1 MSFTTNSILG
11 AASARQ
17 TSRTNKIEK
26 KGHQGRLMTD
36 QIRKAWIGIDVSKDK
51 LDACLL
57 REDDKTSDLSVENN
71 KKGFTKLLAW
81 VKRNAPQ
88 ANLHFALEAT
98 GAYSNAVAEFLAE
111 ADQFVSVLNP
121 APVKYAAMA
130 YGFTNR
136 TDKTA
141 SKVIALFCKKE
152 KLVLWKMA
160 TPEAR
165 LLVALVR
172 RMEALRVPLLAEKN
186 RLSNPGLPK
195 EILAS
200 LKKHIRYL
208 EKEIALLEKQIA
220 SHIKNTPSLKADKAL
235 LLSIPGI
242 GETTAHLLLAE
253 LPDVEAFE
261 NAAAVAAYAGLAPC
275 ERSWGSSVKGKTH
288 LSKRGKSQLR
298 HGLYM
303 PTLAAIRCNGF
314 VKALY
319 ERLLERGHCP
329 MSALGAAMRKLIM
342 LAYGV
347 LKTRTKFD
355 ADWLV
360 VKPVVEA

>member
-1 MSFTTNSILG
+1 M
-11 AASARQ
+11 
-17 TSRTNKIEK
+17 
-26 KGHQGRLMTD
+26 
-36 QIRKAWIGIDVSKDK
+36 
-51 LDACLL
+51 
-57 REDDKTSDLSVENN
+57 ENN
-71 KKGFTKLLAW
+71 QKGFAKLLAW

-98 GAYSNAVAEFLAE
+98 GAYSNAVAEFLVEAE
-111 ADQFVSVLNP
+111 QFVSVLNP
-121 APVKYAAMA
+121 APVKYVGMS

-152 KLVLWKMA
+152 KPALWKMA
-160 TPEAR
+160 TPEVR
-165 LLVALVR
+165 LLVAFVR
-172 RMEALRVPLLAEKN
+172 RMEALRVQLIAEKN

-208 EKEIALLEKQIA
+208 EKEITLQEKQVVA
-220 SHIKNTPSLKADKAL
+220 HIKNAPTLKADKEL

-253 LPDVEAFE
+253 LPDVAEFE
-261 NAAAVAAYAGLAPC
+261 DAATVAAYAGLAPC
-275 ERSWGSSVKGKTH
+275 ERSSGSSVKGKTH
-288 LSKRGKSQLR
+288 LSKRGKSQIR
-298 HGLYM
+298 HALYLPAM
-303 PTLAAIRCNGF
+303 SAVQCNPF

-319 ERLLERGHCP
+319 ERLLESGHAR
-329 MSALGAAMRKLIM
+329 MSALGAGMRKLIM

-347 LKTRTKFD
+347 LKSRENFD
-355 ADWLV
+355 PQWSG
-360 VKPVVEA
+360 KPKQASEALA